1 MEQALVQQAQRGDRS
16 AFSEIA
22 FQAAPRL
29 FAVANRILR
38 DHGLAEDATQQAL
51 VQIWRKL
58 PKLADPER
66 FDAWAYRVV
75 VNVCYAESRHR
86 RAPSVDLELVDHDA
100 PTVDD
105 ALSVIQRD
113 MLDRAFRRLPPE
125 QRAVLVLQYY
135 VDLDHASIAEVLGIP
150 LGTVKSRA
158 SSGRLAMR
166 AALEA
171 DERIPHAGRWS
182 A

>member
-1 MEQALVQQAQRGDRS
+1 MELAQRGDRT

-22 FQAAPRL
+22 LRVTPRL
-29 FAVANRILR
+29 FAVAHRILR
-38 DHGLAEDATQQAL
+38 DFQGAEDATQQAL

-58 PKLADPER
+58 PKLADPDR
-66 FDAWAYRVV
+66 FDAWAYRVL
-75 VNVCYAESRHR
+75 VNVCYAESRRGR
-86 RAPSVDLELVDHDA
+86 RGGPELHLLDVDASTDDA
-100 PTVDD
+100 
-105 ALSVIQRD
+105 ALSVSQRD
-113 MLDRAFRRLPPE
+113 MLDRGFARLSAE

-135 VDLDHASIAEVLGIP
+135 LDLDHAGIADLLGIP

-158 SSGRLAMR
+158 SAARQAMR

-171 DERIPHAGRWS
+171 DERGREIGRWT